1 MAHLFKRLV
10 GINLE
15 IIPWLNCNYFSLI
28 IFNVENFTNK
38 NVRVKRRGRINLI
51 NRDLKI
57 EDGNVKGR
65 LHVRVES
72 GSRTASFRAGKIN

>member
-1 MAHLFKRLV
+1 MSSTEIKSILV
-10 GINLE
+10 GGSKETVVSKVEKEGYHLTRE
-15 IIPWLNCNYFSLI
+15 FRHQGIILRHAT
-28 IFNVENFTNK
+28 V
-38 NVRVKRRGRINLI
+38 VGDD